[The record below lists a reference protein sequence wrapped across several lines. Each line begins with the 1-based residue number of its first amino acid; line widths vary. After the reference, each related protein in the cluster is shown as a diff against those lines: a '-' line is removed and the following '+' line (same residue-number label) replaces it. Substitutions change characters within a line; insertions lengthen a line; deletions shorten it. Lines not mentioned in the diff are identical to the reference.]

1 MKKLVHGPSK
11 LQKIK
16 EKEKRKRNRAFH
28 FRCPKVIE
36 RTTDVRILKLNTY
49 DLKESKKKKNSII
62 WKSS

>member
-36 RTTDVRILKLNTY
+36 
-49 DLKESKKKKNSII
+49 KNNRCQNFKVKYI
-62 WKSS
+62 